1 MDVLTEHPD
10 ILNIEAF
17 VLYPAKENRQNY
29 SSRRIQQPQMLM
41 RVVYPTPDKVVQN
54 KAIIRCIVYIHVII
68 AMHLGICR
76 IIDDTLRIGKKHRIR

>member
-1 MDVLTEHPD
+1 VDVLTEHPD

-41 RVVYPTPDKVVQN
+41 RVVYPTPDDGGDIQTGVGW
-54 KAIIRCIVYIHVII
+54 ADCF
-68 AMHLGICR
+68 
-76 IIDDTLRIGKKHRIR
+76 D